1 MKRALREHWPEY
13 LMEAALLGI
22 FMVLA
27 TAYTVALE
35 YPGSP
40 LRVAIVSATLRRA
53 IMGVLIGCTAY
64 ALIVSPW
71 GKQSGA
77 HFNPATTL
85 TFLHL
90 GKIGGWDA
98 LFYVVAQFVGAVL
111 GTVLIRALVGAPV
124 AHPTVAY
131 IVTAPG
137 AWGALAAFVG
147 EVAIAFGLITVVLT
161 LSNHPTL
168 HTWTPVVVGAL
179 VGTYIVVEA
188 PLSGMSLNPA
198 RSFAPAL
205 VAHSWHWLWIY
216 FSAPPLGMLLAAR
229 GYVALAGRER
239 IHCAK
244 FHHANDARCV
254 VFHCRF
260 GELVTNGA
268 R

>member
-1 MKRALREHWPEY
+1 MKRAFREHWPEY

-40 LRVAIVSATLRRA
+40 LRAAIASATLRRA
-53 IMGVLIGCTAY
+53 IMGVAIGCTAY

-85 TFLHL
+85 TFLRL

-98 LFYVVAQFVGAVL
+98 LFYVLAQFVGAIA
-111 GTVLIRALVGAPV
+111 GTVLVRIALGAPV
-124 AHPTVAY
+124 AHPSVAY
-131 IVTAPG
+131 IATMPG
-137 AWGALAAFVG
+137 TWGVLAAFLG

-168 HTWTPVVVGAL
+168 HVWTPVVVGVL
-179 VGTYIVVEA
+179 VGTYIFVEA

-205 VAHSWHWLWIY
+205 VAGAWRALWIY
-216 FSAPPLGMLLAAR
+216 FAAPPLGMLLAAQS
-229 GYVALAGRER
+229 YLALAGRER

-254 VFHCRF
+254 VFRCRF
-260 GELVTNGA
+260 GELVPNGA

>member
-1 MKRALREHWPEY
+1 
-13 LMEAALLGI
+13 MEAALLGI

-40 LRVAIVSATLRRA
+40 LRAAIASAAARRA
-53 IMGVLIGCTAY
+53 LMGVLIGCTAY

-71 GKQSGA
+71 GRQSGA

-85 TFLHL
+85 TFLRL

-131 IVTAPG
+131 IVTTPG
-137 AWGALAAFVG
+137 ASGVAAAFAG
-147 EVAIAFGLITVVLT
+147 ELAIAFGLMTVVLT
-161 LSNHPTL
+161 VSNHPTL
-168 HTWTPVVVGAL
+168 HTRTPLFVGIL
-179 VGTYIVVEA
+179 VGTYILVEA

-205 VAHSWHWLWIY
+205 VADWWPSLWIY
-216 FSAPPLGMLLAAR
+216 FTAPPLGMLLAAQS
-229 GYVALAGRER
+229 YLALAGAEKV
-239 IHCAK
+239 HCAK
-244 FHHANDARCV
+244 IHHVGDARCV

-260 GELVTNGA
+260 GDLVATSA

>member
-40 LRVAIVSATLRRA
+40 FRAEIASPTLRRA

-85 TFLHL
+85 TFLRL

-98 LFYVVAQFVGAVL
+98 LFYVLAQFAGAIA
-111 GTVLIRALVGAPV
+111 GTVLARVALGAPV
-124 AHPTVAY
+124 AHPAVAY
-131 IVTAPG
+131 IVTTPG
-137 AWGALAAFVG
+137 AWGVLAAFFG
-147 EVAIAFGLITVVLT
+147 ELAIAFGLITAVLM
-161 LSNHPTL
+161 LSNHSTL
-168 HTWTPVVVGAL
+168 HTWTPVVVGTL
-179 VGTYIVVEA
+179 VGTYVFVEA

-205 VAHSWHWLWIY
+205 VASSWRWLWVY
-216 FSAPPLGMLLAAR
+216 FTAPLLGMLLAAE
-229 GYVALAGRER
+229 GYLALAGRER
-239 IHCAK
+239 VHCAK
-244 FHHANDARCV
+244 FHHANDTRCV

-260 GELVTNGA
+260 GELGPNGA